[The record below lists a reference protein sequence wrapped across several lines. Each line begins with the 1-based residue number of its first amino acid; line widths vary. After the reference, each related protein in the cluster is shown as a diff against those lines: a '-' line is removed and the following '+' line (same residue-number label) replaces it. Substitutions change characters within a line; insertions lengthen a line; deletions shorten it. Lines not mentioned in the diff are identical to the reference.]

1 MKCKITLSTQLIQES
16 PLFKKKKKKNAKLYK
31 TSKVVPILLFLT
43 VYILDVIRADGMHTW
58 ETSGSKN
65 RSCRYLPS
73 SFTLFRVFLSVFTHG
88 VLVR

>member
-16 PLFKKKKKKNAKLYK
+16 PLFKKKNSKLYK
-31 TSKVVPILLFLT
+31 TSEVVPIFLFLT
-43 VYILDVIRADGMHTW
+43 VYILYVIRADGMHTW